1 MNGAG
6 TFYCVKC
13 NRLEEAGQASIMF
26 RTGYYRVIH
35 PLGCCVACESA
46 ESAVSG
52 LIADLHRGLET
63 ETVQPYF
70 ANDFRGGY
78 TAMAGNGHGQPFG
91 SVR

>member
-1 MNGAG
+1 MG

-46 ESAVSG
+46 ESSASG
-52 LIADLHRGLET
+52 LVTGMQGVLES
-63 ETVQPYF
+63 EPVQPYF
-70 ANDFRGGY
+70 ADDFRGGY
-78 TAMAGNGHGQPFG
+78 ASAANGQGVPYG
-91 SVR
+91 YIR